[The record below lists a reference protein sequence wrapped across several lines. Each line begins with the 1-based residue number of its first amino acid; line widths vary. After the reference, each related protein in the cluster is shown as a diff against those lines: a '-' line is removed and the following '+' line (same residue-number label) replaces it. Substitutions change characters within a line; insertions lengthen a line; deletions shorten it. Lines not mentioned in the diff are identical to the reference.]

1 MYTSSERKRMETEI
15 MKMELEA
22 EIARNKKLDRLRKI
36 AKEILENIGDCKIQD
51 AISWTCSMKKECVQA
66 MENRTRQRTVEDI
79 LKEEAQIRRF
89 KAQKAEAI
97 IKRAKEPKSKQKS
110 G

>member
-1 MYTSSERKRMETEI
+1 MYTSAERKRMETEI

-22 EIARNKKLDRLRKI
+22 EIAMNKERDRLKKI

-51 AISWTCSMKKECVQA
+51 AISWTYSMQKECVQA
-66 MENRTRQRTVEDI
+66 MENRTRQRTVEDL

-89 KAQKAEAI
+89 KARKAEEI
-97 IKRAKEPKSKQKS
+97 IKRAKEPQK
-110 G
+110 